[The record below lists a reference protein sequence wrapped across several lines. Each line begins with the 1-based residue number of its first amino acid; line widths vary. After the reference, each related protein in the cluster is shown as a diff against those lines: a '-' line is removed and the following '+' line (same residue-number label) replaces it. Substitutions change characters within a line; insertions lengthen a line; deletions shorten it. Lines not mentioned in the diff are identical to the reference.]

1 LKVLIIEDDQEIVD
15 AISLAFQIRWQEAG
29 IITTDSGET
38 GIVMAESENP
48 DIIILDLGL
57 IDIDGFE
64 VLKQIR
70 LFSSVPVL
78 ILTVRADEADI
89 VKGLEWGADDY
100 VVKPF
105 RQMELLSRVKA
116 LTRRGSSMIEDESL
130 VCGKLRFSCN
140 TEQLYLGEKELSL
153 TRTESRIVRH
163 LMANAGHTVTHTS
176 LADSVWDIDYP
187 NASEALRVHIRHL
200 REKLEV
206 DPSHPKIILTKAG
219 IGYILKKP
227 S

>member
-1 LKVLIIEDDQEIVD
+1 
-15 AISLAFQIRWQEAG
+15 
-29 IITTDSGET
+29 
-38 GIVMAESENP
+38 MAESENP

-105 RQMELLSRVKA
+105 RQMELLS
-116 LTRRGSSMIEDESL
+116 
-130 VCGKLRFSCN
+130 
-140 TEQLYLGEKELSL
+140 
-153 TRTESRIVRH
+153 
-163 LMANAGHTVTHTS
+163 
-176 LADSVWDIDYP
+176 
-187 NASEALRVHIRHL
+187 
-200 REKLEV
+200 
-206 DPSHPKIILTKAG
+206 
-219 IGYILKKP
+219 
-227 S
+227 

>member
-1 LKVLIIEDDQEIVD
+1 MKVLIIEDDQEIVD
-15 AISLAFQIRWQEAG
+15 AISLAFQIRWQEAR
-29 IITTDSGET
+29 IATTDSGET
-38 GIVMAESENP
+38 GIAMAESENP

-57 IDIDGFE
+57 VDIDGFE

-105 RQMELLSRVKA
+105 RQMELLSRIKA
-116 LTRRGSSMIEDESL
+116 LTRRGSSIMDDESL
-130 VCGKLRFSCN
+130 VCGQLRYFNN
-140 TEQLYLGEKELSL
+140 TGQLYVGEKELNL
-153 TRTESRIVRH
+153 TRIESRIVRH
-163 LMANAGHTVTHTS
+163 LMVNAGHTVTHTS
-176 LADSVWDIDYP
+176 LADSVWDTNYP

-200 REKLEV
+200 RKKLEE

-219 IGYILKKP
+219 MGYVLVKP
-227 S
+227 T